1 MLNIPILR
9 SSRFVLEMKEIA
21 MLNAIKLANMPIQF
35 SERQNTFLIN
45 SIIEGVEGVENPLL
59 WTVQERMFCIGHY
72 IAATQDE
79 SPDFAIGDAHYSDY
93 LQGEKQ
99 YQFDTFDLGEYEG
112 DTWTAIPLLG
122 VMAETIERLEGEI
135 EGIESRT
142 HWYLGCMACQLI
154 PNDVSLDFNRPDYD
168 RQVLERMI
176 VLSQMPESDF
186 LYLMGLL
193 TTAQTHFSHLFSI
206 AITDVGI
213 VALPR
218 EGGADLPYARFP
230 ASTAITTLS
239 KQLCGK
245 SELSSS

>member
-1 MLNIPILR
+1 MLNIPVLR
-9 SSRFVLEMKEIA
+9 SARFVLEIQEIA
-21 MLNAIKLANMPIQF
+21 MLNAIRLANMP
-35 SERQNTFLIN
+35 EHLNEKQNTFLIK
-45 SIIEGVEGVENPLL
+45 SIIEKAEGVENPLL

-79 SPDFAIGDAHYSDY
+79 SPDFAIGDARYSDY

-99 YQFDTFDLGEYEG
+99 YNFDTLDLGEYEG

-122 VMAETIERLEGEI
+122 IMAETIEMLEGEI
-135 EGIESRT
+135 EGVEKRT

-154 PNDVSLDFNRPDYD
+154 PNDKALDVHSPDYD
-168 RQVLERMI
+168 KQVLDRMI
-176 VLSQMPESDF
+176 VLSQIPESAF
-186 LYLMGLL
+186 LYLMSLL
-193 TTAQTHFSHLFSI
+193 NQAHTHFNHLFNI

-213 VALPR
+213 VAMAR

-230 ASTAITTLS
+230 AHTAITTLS

-245 SELSSS
+245 SQLSGT